1 MPACA
6 TTRRSSRTLAARSW
20 SRTGGDPAII
30 PECAPELGYSRV
42 RPSWD
47 IQVLG
52 CPSRQ
57 QPTWTREPG
66 IGLTTP
72 DLHHALIGQ
81 TIDVDAAVIG
91 RAIDAAFPD
100 DGAIELGMR
109 ESVLRAPVL
118 AVPDHLE
125 PFGTVRIGREILCV
139 INQEATRA
147 AQHVAVL
154 VGHHRHDDAV
164 GAVVGGERDA
174 PA

>member
-20 SRTGGDPAII
+20 SRTGGDPAVI
-30 PECAPELGYSRV
+30 PECAPE
-42 RPSWD
+42 
-47 IQVLG
+47 
-52 CPSRQ
+52 
-57 QPTWTREPG
+57 
-66 IGLTTP
+66 
-72 DLHHALIGQ
+72 LHHALIGQ

-91 RAIDAAFPD
+91 RTIDAAFPD

-164 GAVVGGERDA
+164 GAVVGG
-174 PA
+174 